1 MPNVIYTTFQSLKR
15 FQTSHLTSSTV
26 IDMSGFGN
34 TPYIFFGKNL
44 DRRPRNVQNILE
56 LKSMYRK
63 RSLIVFLDIQWSN
76 NYQSFRHWSMS
87 LPLIRIYLVLSL
99 FRNIY
104 HFIIIYYYFIL
115 SYRDPFV
122 SVTNLVHPNVNDK
135 ILALAS
141 EISDKYS
148 KPWDKHFMNW
158 RRRKELNNGNIKKQ
172 Y

>member
-34 TPYIFFGKNL
+34 TPYIFFGKNPIL
-44 DRRPRNVQNILE
+44 TRNVQNILE
-56 LKSMYRK
+56 LKNMYRK

-76 NYQSFRHWSMS
+76 NSQSFIHWSMS

-115 SYRDPFV
+115 SYRDLFV
-122 SVTNLVHPNVNDK
+122 LGTNLVHSNVNDK
-135 ILALAS
+135 ILALTS

-158 RRRKELNNGNIKKQ
+158 RRRKKLNNGNIKKQ